1 MSQTETEGA
10 LEDLMLK
17 FEGMGYP
24 PEIAEKLAREI
35 MYGRGVAQENEYVV
49 RPGRG
54 YNLGGSVDMN
64 QYGLGQLGALPFSSL
79 DRDEA
84 LPAPTPE
91 KAMSRALSGKEGDVP
106 VEYLVALAKANKAK
120 SKTAKDYYMQ
130 EAQKVLNKD
139 LFSSNMGMFG

>member
-54 YNLGGSVDMN
+54 FNTGGPVDMN
-64 QYGLGQLGALPFSSL
+64 QYGLGQFSTPFSSL
-79 DRDEA
+79 DGGKSASTPDKAIKNA
-84 LPAPTPE
+84 L
-91 KAMSRALSGKEGDVP
+91 KGGDGSD
-106 VEYLVALAKANKAK
+106 EYLVALAKADKAK

-130 EAQKVLNKD
+130 EAQKVLDKD
-139 LFSSNMGMFG
+139 LFSSNIGMFG